1 MYVDIADTFIQ
12 YIHSLEPDEIQQ
24 LDRQYIDN
32 ILQQVDHGDLCIAQ
46 PIVKTEETESKPS
59 LPLTFDN
66 ILLPRSKNLL
76 LEASK
81 AISKKYQKSRQ
92 KKKNELRFKKQIS
105 QHPRDRLAH
114 KIKSNN
120 DEINF
125 IKQVLSHIC
134 NSLARKT
141 RDIYDDMETVDCN
154 PPEDVDLSDAEA
166 VQYNI
171 ENAETVQAQLK
182 GKKSSNHIVA

>member
-92 KKKNELRFKKQIS
+92 KKKTSYDLKNKYLNILEIGSR
-105 QHPRDRLAH
+105 
-114 KIKSNN
+114 IK
-120 DEINF
+120 
-125 IKQVLSHIC
+125 
-134 NSLARKT
+134 
-141 RDIYDDMETVDCN
+141 
-154 PPEDVDLSDAEA
+154 
-166 VQYNI
+166 
-171 ENAETVQAQLK
+171 
-182 GKKSSNHIVA
+182 